1 MFDDRYCC
9 LGVLCDL
16 AVKHGVIPE
25 PSRSDGYFVYEG
37 EACQL
42 PKAVCNWAGLN
53 SIAGSFREGPGSLV
67 TLNDSGNYSF
77 QQIATII
84 DTTPLR

>member
-1 MFDDRYCC
+1 M
-9 LGVLCDL
+9 
-16 AVKHGVIPE
+16 HGVPALVGQREHIPQHFFLE
-25 PSRSDGYFVYEG
+25 IEEDVGFSKVAPR
-37 EACQL
+37 
-42 PKAVCNWAGLN
+42 
-53 SIAGSFREGPGSLV
+53 REGPGSLV